1 MNKDA
6 PPGRAFALELPEA
19 LSDGKWELLTAGG
32 IIYCLEKK
40 KLLYPLEAVCR
51 KVRIP
56 GVRYREEGDL

>member
-1 MNKDA
+1 MEQDA
-6 PPGRAFALELPEA
+6 PQGRAFALELPEA
-19 LSDGKWELLTAGG
+19 LSGDDWELLEAGG
-32 IIYCLEKK
+32 IIYCLDKR